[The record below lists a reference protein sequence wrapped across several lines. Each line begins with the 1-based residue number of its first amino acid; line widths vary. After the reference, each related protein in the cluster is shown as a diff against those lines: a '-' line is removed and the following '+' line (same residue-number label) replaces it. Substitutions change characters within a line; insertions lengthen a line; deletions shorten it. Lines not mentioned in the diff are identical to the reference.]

1 MKYLLGCDPE
11 FFLKQNG
18 KHISAEG
25 IVGGTKHAPLPID
38 NFGNAI
44 QEDNVAV
51 EFNIGASPTFEMFSN
66 NIQKVLDYLKDKLH
80 GFEFSTESAV
90 IFDDDQLDT
99 AQARLFGC
107 EPDFNAWTHKV
118 NPKPFASNINLRS
131 AGGHIH
137 IGCAIAQEKP
147 EDVIKACDLFL
158 GVPSVILDPN
168 PARRELYGKAG
179 SFRKKSYGVEY
190 RSLSNFW
197 IFDKSTRAWVY
208 KQVDDCLT
216 FVANGNQIDPLDHEV
231 IQNCINNSNKDYC
244 NYLMDKYKLCF

>member
-1 MKYLLGCDPE
+1 MNYLLGCDPE

-38 NFGNAI
+38 NLGNAI

-118 NPKPFASNINLRS
+118 NPKPFASNIKFGLIKGS
-131 AGGHIH
+131 KFLKIP
-137 IGCAIAQEKP
+137 CAFET
-147 EDVIKACDLFL
+147 FL
-158 GVPSVILDPN
+158 YI
-168 PARRELYGKAG
+168 
-179 SFRKKSYGVEY
+179 
-190 RSLSNFW
+190 
-197 IFDKSTRAWVY
+197 
-208 KQVDDCLT
+208 
-216 FVANGNQIDPLDHEV
+216 
-231 IQNCINNSNKDYC
+231 
-244 NYLMDKYKLCF
+244 YKLLLLKHFPQTKLQIRLKNKLS